1 VSGPRVFSAEAPA
14 KVNRE
19 LRVGPRRADGFHA
32 IRSRFT
38 SIALADR
45 IEAAEAETLTLACD
59 PPELP
64 TDRSNLVMRAAL
76 LLSER
81 LGIAPRARLTLHKRI
96 PVGAG
101 LGGGSSDA
109 AATLR
114 LLLRL
119 WDRSLPAEAL
129 AALAASLGS
138 DVPYFLS
145 GGEADVSGRG
155 EFVAARDDSRG
166 EEVLLFVPPF
176 AISTAEVYRAFDR
189 VGGAAVPPERLEI
202 ETSGRFFGPNDLEGA
217 AMRVRP
223 EMREFLATGRSL
235 ARECAMTGSGSTI
248 VLAGAAPE
256 AAEAIAARHPGAR
269 VLPSRTISRAEFVRR
284 GAGEGAEAAAKA

>member
-1 VSGPRVFSAEAPA
+1 MSGPRVLSAEAPA
-14 KVNRE
+14 KLNRE
-19 LRVGPRRADGFHA
+19 LRVGPRRADGFHE

-38 SIALADR
+38 SIDFADR
-45 IEAAEAETLTLACD
+45 IEAADAETLTLTCD

-64 TDRSNLVMRAAL
+64 ADRSNLVLRGAV
-76 LLSER
+76 LLSEH
-81 LGIAPRARLTLHKRI
+81 LGIAPQARLTLRKRI

-119 WDRSLPAEAL
+119 WNRPLPAAEL

-155 EFVAARDDSRG
+155 EVVVPREESRR
-166 EEVLLFVPPF
+166 EEVLLLVPPF
-176 AISTAEVYRAFDR
+176 SIATAEVYAAFDR
-189 VGGAAVPPERLEI
+189 MGGAAAPPERLEI
-202 ETSGRFFGPNDLEGA
+202 ETSGRFFGPNDLDGA
-217 AMRVRP
+217 ASRVRP
-223 EMREFLATGRSL
+223 EMGELLETGRSL
-235 ARECAMTGSGSTI
+235 ARECAMTGSGSTV
-248 VLAGAAPE
+248 VLVGAAPG
-256 AAEAIAARHPGAR
+256 AAAAMASGHPGVR
-269 VLPSRTISRAEFVRR
+269 VIPSRTISREEFRR
-284 GAGEGAEAAAKA
+284 RLEGGGDAAAARA